1 MKMKKYVILQIFLD
15 IVGIL
20 IFFTLPNYLPYF
32 IALLAGNSV
41 LIFGTYLKLG
51 KIHHKELFFSMVSLI
66 FFLVLNYFHFL

>member
-1 MKMKKYVILQIFLD
+1 MKKYFILQVVINVIGVIFLF
-15 IVGIL
+15 L
-20 IFFTLPNYLPYF
+20 LPKYLPYF
-32 IALLAGNSV
+32 VALLAGNSV